1 VFNYKDRAFK
11 PVDQVDHMVFHV
23 SFNGNLILKDSD
35 DARDQDDYWDNKLRL
50 NKSLLDLMN
59 QEVKN
64 TFGKDPLD
72 GNERAQ
78 KKSLRNKFNY

>member
-1 VFNYKDRAFK
+1 
-11 PVDQVDHMVFHV
+11 
-23 SFNGNLILKDSD
+23 
-35 DARDQDDYWDNKLRL
+35 
-50 NKSLLDLMN
+50 MN